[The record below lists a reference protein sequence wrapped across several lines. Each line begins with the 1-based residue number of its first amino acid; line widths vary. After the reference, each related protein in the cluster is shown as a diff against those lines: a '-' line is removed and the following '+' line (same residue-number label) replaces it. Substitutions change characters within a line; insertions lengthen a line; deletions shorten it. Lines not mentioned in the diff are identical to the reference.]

1 MKQKAQKY
9 ILLFQMRLGGL
20 ASSNYKAVIFF
31 PWAIDYEGDAG
42 FPPTTPTHN
51 EFNHCC
57 SSDSRYSK
65 IKSVLIFTMR
75 VKQKSSEHKLSTI
88 KYQYRTDFL
97 SEKQQMNQYGMFTF

>member
-65 IKSVLIFTMR
+65 IKSVLIYYESETE
-75 VKQKSSEHKLSTI
+75 KSSE
-88 KYQYRTDFL
+88 Y
-97 SEKQQMNQYGMFTF
+97 

>member
-9 ILLFQMRLGGL
+9 ILLLFQMRLGGL

-65 IKSVLIFTMR
+65 IKSVLIYYESETE
-75 VKQKSSEHKLSTI
+75 KSSE
-88 KYQYRTDFL
+88 Y
-97 SEKQQMNQYGMFTF
+97 

>member
-9 ILLFQMRLGGL
+9 ILLLFQMRLGGL

-65 IKSVLIFTMR
+65 IKSVLIYYE
-75 VKQKSSEHKLSTI
+75 SETEKL
-88 KYQYRTDFL
+88 
-97 SEKQQMNQYGMFTF
+97 

>member
-51 EFNHCC
+51 EFN
-57 SSDSRYSK
+57 
-65 IKSVLIFTMR
+65 L
-75 VKQKSSEHKLSTI
+75 
-88 KYQYRTDFL
+88 
-97 SEKQQMNQYGMFTF
+97 